1 MEKIFYQ
8 DQEIKTF
15 TATVTGCSKAEN
27 GWEITLDATAFY
39 PTGGGQACDL
49 GTLGEANV
57 LDVWERED
65 KIIHLCDGP
74 LEVGQTVNGHIDWER
89 RFDLMQQHTGEHIV
103 SGIIHKLYGHQNSG
117 FHVGEELMEVDFD
130 GPLPEGALE
139 EIQRLANEAVWA
151 DYPVNCYV
159 PSPEELPNV
168 FYRTKRAL
176 PWPVRIV
183 EIPGIDSC
191 ACCGIHTKRTAQV
204 GLIYIFSCVKFHQG
218 VRLEMACGKR
228 ALDRL
233 HKICLQNK
241 QVSQTLSAR
250 PLETGMAAQQ
260 MKDAL
265 AGERYRTA
273 GLESRVFDTIA
284 QRYAGQKTAFCF
296 EEDLEPGGVR
306 QLAEKIAKVADL
318 AGVFSQKDGKC
329 NLCLAGNPEEVKAL
343 GVALSQT
350 LGARGG
356 GKPGFWQGSVNA
368 TQEQLLAELPTQN
381 A

>member
-1 MEKIFYQ
+1 MEKLFYQ
-8 DQEIKTF
+8 DPEIREF
-15 TATVTGCSKAEN
+15 TATVTGCTATEKGYEV
-27 GWEITLDATAFY
+27 TLDATAFY

-49 GTLGEANV
+49 GTLGNANV
-57 LDVWERED
+57 LDVSERGE

-74 LEVGQTVNGHIDWER
+74 LEVGCTVAGKIDWER

-159 PSPEELPNV
+159 PSPEELPDV
-168 FYRTKRAL
+168 VYRTKRAL

-183 EIPGIDSC
+183 EIPGVDSC

-228 ALDRL
+228 ALERL
-233 HKICLQNK
+233 HRICLQNR
-241 QVSQTLSAR
+241 QVSQILSAR
-250 PLETGMAAQQ
+250 QLETGAAAQQ
-260 MKDAL
+260 AKDAL
-265 AGERYRTA
+265 AGERYRAA

-284 QRYAGQKTAFCF
+284 RDFAGQKTAFCF
-296 EEDLEPGGVR
+296 EESLEPAGVR
-306 QLAEKIAKVADL
+306 QLAEKIAKGAEL
-318 AGVFSQKDGKC
+318 AGVFSQKEDKF
-329 NLCLAGNPEEVKAL
+329 NLCLAGNADRVKAL
-343 GVALSQT
+343 GAVLSSS

-356 GKPGFWQGSVNA
+356 GKPGFWQGSVTA
-368 TQEQLLAELPTQN
+368 TEEQIKMLLAEN
-381 A
+381 G

>member
-15 TATVTGCSKAEN
+15 TATVTGCSKAEK

-49 GTLGEANV
+49 GTLGNANV
-57 LDVWERED
+57 LDVTERGEE
-65 KIIHLCDGP
+65 ILHLCDGP

-117 FHVGEELMEVDFD
+117 FHVGGELMEVDFD

-159 PSPEELPNV
+159 PSAEELPHV
-168 FYRTKRAL
+168 FYRTKREL

-241 QVSQTLSAR
+241 QVSQILSAR
-250 PLETGMAAQQ
+250 PLETGAAAQQ

-265 AGERYRTA
+265 AGERYRSA
-273 GLESRVFDTIA
+273 GLESRIFDTIA
-284 QRYAGQKTAFCF
+284 QGFAGQKTAFCF
-296 EEDLEPGGVR
+296 KENLESAGVR
-306 QLAEKIAKVADL
+306 ALAEKIAQKAEL

-356 GKPGFWQGSVNA
+356 GKPGFWQGSVTA
-368 TQEQLLAELPTQN
+368 TEEQIKMLLAEN
-381 A
+381 G

>member
-1 MEKIFYQ
+1 MEKLYYI
-8 DQEIKTF
+8 DPEIKEF
-15 TATVTGCSKAEN
+15 TAVVTGCSKTEK
-27 GWEITLDATAFY
+27 GYEITLDATAFY

-49 GTLGEANV
+49 GTLENANV
-57 LDVWERED
+57 LDVTEREEE
-65 KIIHLCDGP
+65 IIHLCDAP

-139 EIQRLANEAVWA
+139 EIRRLANEAVWA
-151 DYPVNCYV
+151 DIPVNCYV
-159 PSPEELPNV
+159 PSPEELPEV
-168 FYRTKRAL
+168 VYRTKRPL

-183 EIPGIDSC
+183 EIPTIDSC

-233 HKICLQNK
+233 HKLCLQNR
-241 QVSQTLSAR
+241 QVSQILSAR
-250 PLETGMAAQQ
+250 PLETGAAAQQ

-265 AGERYRTA
+265 TGEKYRAA
-273 GLESRVFDTIA
+273 GLESKIFDTIA
-284 QRYAGQKTAFCF
+284 QSFAGQKTAFCF
-296 EEDLEPGGVR
+296 EENLEPAGVR
-306 QLAEKIAKVADL
+306 ALAEKIAQKAEL
-318 AGVFSQKDGKC
+318 AGVFSQKEGKY
-329 NLCLAGNPEEVKAL
+329 NLCLAGEAEQVKEL
-343 GVALSQT
+343 GMALSQT

-356 GKPGFWQGSVNA
+356 GKPGFWQGSVTA
-368 TQEQLLAELPTQN
+368 TEEQIRVLLAEKV
-381 A
+381 

>member
-1 MEKIFYQ
+1 MEKLFYQ
-8 DQEIKTF
+8 DPEIKEF
-15 TATVTGCSKAEN
+15 TAVVTGCQRAET
-27 GWEITLDATAFY
+27 GWEVTLDATAFY

-49 GTLGEANV
+49 GTLGNATV
-57 LDVWERED
+57 LDVSERGE
-65 KIIHLCDGP
+65 KIIHLCDASV
-74 LEVGQTVNGHIDWER
+74 EVGSTVTGRIDWEH

-151 DYPVNCYV
+151 DIPVNCYV
-159 PSPEELPNV
+159 PSPEELPGV

-183 EIPGIDSC
+183 EIPGVDSC

-228 ALDRL
+228 ALERL
-233 HKICLQNK
+233 HKLCLQNR
-241 QVSQTLSAR
+241 QVSQILSAR
-250 PLETGMAAQQ
+250 PLETGAAAQQ

-265 AGERYRTA
+265 AGEKYRAA
-273 GLESRVFDTIA
+273 GLESRIFENIA
-284 QRYAGQKTAFCF
+284 QGYAGQKTAICI
-296 EEDLEPGGVR
+296 EENLEPAAVR
-306 QLAEKIAKVADL
+306 QLAEKIAQKAEL
-318 AGVFSQKDGKC
+318 AGVFSQKDGKY
-329 NLCLAGNPEEVKAL
+329 NLCLAGEPEQVKAL
-343 GVALSQT
+343 GAALSQT

-356 GKPGFWQGSVNA
+356 GKPGFWQGSVTA
-368 TQEQLLAELPTQN
+368 TEEQIKMLLAEN
-381 A
+381 G